1 MYTGQLRWPLKSW
14 WWDRLGWRSSLGVAQ
29 RCPSPIVG
37 HLAPLAPAL
46 VQAHTKLQGL
56 EKVVKLDLEAL
67 CWWPSPMW
75 WVVVENTGLC
85 VDVWYFQICF
95 WFWEFPLCS
104 HGDSRHGSG
113 VASTCTRRHQQWV
126 GLGNQTSAPETTSTR
141 IFMKK
146 NHHYQNQHQ
155 NPTLLRGKSSNK
167 HQRHCQC
174 HCTCTRSASLVG
186 RTWQPNIHID
196 IINNNIN
203 INVCVLFHML
213 AMGWG
218 EGWHPWA
225 IFCIYS
231 ACRSSSHVLRI
242 QIQGW
247 LLVIK
252 SRRSLPKVRRSW
264 WVDLDSEGATLV
276 PAELIF
282 QIKPSAWDQ
291 FLELNCHEDIE
302 SLVSFQ

>member
-75 WVVVENTGLC
+75 WVVAENTSLC

-113 VASTCTRRHQQWV
+113 VASTWTRRHQQWV
-126 GLGNQTSAPETTSTR
+126 GLGNQTSASETTSTR

-146 NHHYQNQHQ
+146 SSLSE
-155 NPTLLRGKSSNK
+155 PTPKPNTSEGKIIK
-167 HQRHCQC
+167 Q
-174 HCTCTRSASLVG
+174 TSASLSMSLHLYKIGVTSG
-186 RTWQPNIHID
+186 KN
-196 IINNNIN
+196 
-203 INVCVLFHML
+203 L
-213 AMGWG
+213 ATKY
-218 EGWHPWA
+218 P
-225 IFCIYS
+225 Y
-231 ACRSSSHVLRI
+231 
-242 QIQGW
+242 
-247 LLVIK
+247 
-252 SRRSLPKVRRSW
+252 
-264 WVDLDSEGATLV
+264 
-276 PAELIF
+276 
-282 QIKPSAWDQ
+282 
-291 FLELNCHEDIE
+291 
-302 SLVSFQ
+302 